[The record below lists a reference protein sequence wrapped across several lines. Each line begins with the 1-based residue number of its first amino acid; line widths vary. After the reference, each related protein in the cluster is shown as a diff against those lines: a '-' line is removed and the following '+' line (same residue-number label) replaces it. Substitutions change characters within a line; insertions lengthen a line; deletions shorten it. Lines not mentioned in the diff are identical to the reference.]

1 MTPPTRTPLD
11 EIRRLYFETTP
22 STILRDF
29 DRAIDL
35 LKSLPGEADRE
46 RAHVYMEGLAEMRK
60 EFGRRADAGKT
71 GQGKPPRNKT
81 RR

>member
-1 MTPPTRTPLD
+1 MTAPEADPLA

-35 LKSLPGEADRE
+35 LKSLATEAERE
-46 RAHVYMEGLAEMRK
+46 RATVFMEGLAEMRK
-60 EFGRRADAGKT
+60 EF
-71 GQGKPPRNKT
+71 T
-81 RR
+81 RKRS